1 MKQLILA
8 VTVLSIGLTLRT
20 STANAQTMFNP
31 FYAAPTGTGAPAVFI
46 AGQFGRGINS
56 ESGENNFVGGKITV
70 ALPMVSLWAE
80 GGPVFNGSSDVTLGA
95 GLAIN
100 FIQVPAAPVKLTLQT
115 GVGWLEDGGFTLL
128 KVPVGLAI
136 QGNIPS
142 PGADV
147 TPWVMPRVGILRG
160 SGGGSSNTEAGI
172 GISAGI
178 GFTLPGG
185 FGLDAALDWE
195 NIDGANPLLA
205 GVGFHYKF
213 GLPSPM
219 P

>member
-20 STANAQTMFNP
+20 ST
-31 FYAAPTGTGAPAVFI
+31 
-46 AGQFGRGINS
+46 
-56 ESGENNFVGGKITV
+56 ENNFVGGKITV